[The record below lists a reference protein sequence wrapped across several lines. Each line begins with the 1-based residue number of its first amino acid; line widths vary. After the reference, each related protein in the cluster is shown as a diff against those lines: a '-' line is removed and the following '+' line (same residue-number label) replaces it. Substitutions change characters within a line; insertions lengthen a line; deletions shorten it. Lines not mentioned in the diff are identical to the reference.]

1 MKQKSSL
8 NPTLEP
14 FLSFATEEY
23 TRDALAEITGE
34 QGLDGI
40 PADLNGAISLLMDT
54 ADIGQSEA

>member
-14 FLSFATEEY
+14 FLSFGTEEY